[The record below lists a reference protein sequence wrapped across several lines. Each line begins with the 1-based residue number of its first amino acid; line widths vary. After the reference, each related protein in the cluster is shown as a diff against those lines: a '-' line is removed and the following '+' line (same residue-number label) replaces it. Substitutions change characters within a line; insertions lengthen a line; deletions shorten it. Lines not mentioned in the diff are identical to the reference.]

1 MGEREFKQYDFEH
14 PSRLFILEDVL
25 KCLLGGP
32 FFYKPYYRTFRLK
45 GNENVLDFGCG
56 GGAGSRCLARMLN
69 KGGHLT
75 CIDSSK
81 YWMDKARQRLARYTN
96 VECQTGDI
104 RKLNIPDSSFDII
117 SAIYVIHEIAPE
129 DRQAT
134 LNTLS
139 RSLKD
144 KGTIFIRELA
154 EKSHG
159 ISVDELRTLALD
171 AGLKVIEHKETKMDY
186 QEKYQ
191 KVILK

>member
-56 GGAGSRCLARMLN
+56 GGVGSRCLARMLN